1 MVTETALVRFAEDFG
16 TPLYVFD
23 TRELAPRAC
32 RISDALPS
40 GTGLCYAVKANTFV
54 LGALAGLV
62 TRLEVCS
69 PGEQR
74 ICRALGVPEAQL
86 VVSGVSKD
94 PAALGEVLSA
104 RELPAAV
111 TVESPSQL
119 GLVRSLAAERGRR
132 APVLLRLSSGNQ
144 FGLDRA
150 DLLRAARDL
159 ADDPYLELR
168 GVQFFSGT
176 QKSSARRLR
185 RELAGLDALMLELGQ
200 ACGRP
205 LPELE
210 YGPGLPVAY
219 FEGDAVDEEELLAA
233 LSEGIE
239 GLSCRA
245 RMTLELGRSL
255 VAGCGTYLTRVTDT
269 KTVAGQ
275 RYAIVDG
282 GMHQIVYYGQSLAM
296 RRPPVRLLGDP
307 RGEGDGERNLGTCD
321 APGDAAGDALGLV
334 AADAPAWNVCGS
346 LCTVNDILVKQLPLP
361 GLAEGSLLAFA
372 RAGAYCAT
380 EGMSLFL
387 SRDLPRV
394 VLVGAD
400 GAPELVRAGVRTDP
414 LNTPR
419 AARP

>member
-1 MVTETALVRFAEDFG
+1 MMAEAALMRFAEDFG

-23 TRELAPRAC
+23 TRELAPRVR

-54 LGALAGLV
+54 LGELAGLV
-62 TRLEVCS
+62 ERLEVCS

-74 ICRALGVPEAQL
+74 ICRSLGIPGGQL

-94 PAALGEVLSA
+94 PAALGEALSA

-119 GLVRSLAAERGRR
+119 GLVRALAAERGRR

-159 ADDPYLELR
+159 SDDPCLELR

-176 QKSSARRLR
+176 QKGSARRLR
-185 RELAGLDALMLELGQ
+185 RELEH
-200 ACGRP
+200 
-205 LPELE
+205 
-210 YGPGLPVAY
+210 
-219 FEGDAVDEEELLAA
+219 EGV
-233 LSEGIE
+233 E

-245 RMTLELGRSL
+245 RVTLELGRSL

-269 KTVAGQ
+269 KVVAGQ

-307 RGEGDGERNLGTCD
+307 RGEGDGERNLGACD
-321 APGDAAGDALGLV
+321 APGDAAGDAPGLV

-346 LCTVNDILVKQLPLP
+346 LCTVNDILAKQLPLP

-372 RAGAYCAT
+372 RAGAYL
-380 EGMSLFL
+380 SLIHI
-387 SRDLPRV
+387 
-394 VLVGAD
+394 
-400 GAPELVRAGVRTDP
+400 
-414 LNTPR
+414 
-419 AARP
+419 

>member
-1 MVTETALVRFAEDFG
+1 MVTETALMRFAEDFG

-94 PAALGEVLSA
+94 PAALGEALSA

-119 GLVRSLAAERGRR
+119 GLVRSLSAERGRR

-185 RELAGLDALMLELGQ
+185 RELAGLDALMLELGR

-219 FEGDAVDEEELLAA
+219 FDGDAVDEGELLAA

-245 RMTLELGRSL
+245 RVTLELGRSL

-296 RRPPVRLLGDP
+296 RRPPVRLLGGP
-307 RGEGDGERNLGTCD
+307 CGETDGERDLGTRD
-321 APGDAAGDALGLV
+321 VPGHAP
-334 AADAPAWNVCGS
+334 ADAPAWNVCGS
-346 LCTVNDILVKQLPLP
+346 LCTVNDILAKQLPLP
-361 GLAEGSLLAFA
+361 GLAEGSILAFG

-400 GAPELVRAGVRTDP
+400 GTPELVRAGVRTDP
-414 LNTPR
+414 LNTPC
-419 AARP
+419 PDCP

>member
-1 MVTETALVRFAEDFG
+1 MMTEGALARLAADFG

-23 TRELAPRAC
+23 TRELAPRVGG
-32 RISDALPS
+32 ISDALPP
-40 GTGLCYAVKANTFV
+40 GVGLCYAVKANTFV

-62 TRLEVCS
+62 ARLEVCS

-74 ICRALGVPEAQL
+74 ICRALGVPGGQL

-94 PAALGEVLSA
+94 PAALGEALSA

-119 GLVRSLAAERGRR
+119 GLVRALAAERGRR

-159 ADDPYLELR
+159 ADDPHLELR

-176 QKSSARRLR
+176 QKGSARRLR
-185 RELAGLDALMLELGQ
+185 RELAGLDALMLELGR

-219 FEGDAVDEEELLAA
+219 FEGDAADEGELLAA
-233 LSEGIE
+233 LSEGVE

-245 RMTLELGRSL
+245 RVTLELGRSL
-255 VAGCGTYLTRVTDT
+255 VAGCGTYLTRVTDA

-296 RRPPVRLLGDP
+296 RRPPVRLLGGP
-307 RGEGDGERNLGTCD
+307 RGAVGGEKNLGPRD
-321 APGDAAGDALGLV
+321 APGGAAG
-334 AADAPAWNVCGS
+334 DAPAWNVCGS
-346 LCTVNDILVKQLPLP
+346 LCTVNDILAKQLPLP
-361 GLAEGSLLAFA
+361 GLAEGSLLAFD